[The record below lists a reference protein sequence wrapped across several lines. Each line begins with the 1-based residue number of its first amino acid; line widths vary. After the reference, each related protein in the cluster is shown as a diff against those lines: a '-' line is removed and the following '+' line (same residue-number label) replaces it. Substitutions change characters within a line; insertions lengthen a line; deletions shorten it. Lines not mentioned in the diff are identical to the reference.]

1 MGEILNVSVH
11 MKENKKCF
19 LLPLCVVNYIS
30 AGLNFS
36 LCKEHIVL

>member
-11 MKENKKCF
+11 MKDNKQYF
-19 LLPLCVVNYIS
+19 LVPLCVVNYIS
-30 AGLNFS
+30 TGLNFS